1 LLPKPQIGHEEPF
14 NQTMHKISTAV
25 VFKTFTPYIY
35 LCLATLC
42 SAIPSFAFSQ
52 QTTKEEAIQKSDDN
66 IAYELTNPLSNLQ
79 LFSLQW
85 NHNRGLGANQGGTS
99 QTYQMSPKIKVD
111 INQDWNFFSRV
122 YVNASKIQNVNGV
135 NNSGIGP
142 TQIETFFSPKT
153 DGKLVYGLGPYLQIP
168 GGQSG
173 EFGPTQWGAGIRG
186 VFVAMPKPWTIAV
199 YAHQSWSVG
208 GSTGAGTPASPGTGT
223 VNTLSAWPT
232 VSYTTDNAW
241 VYSLDSESVY
251 NYDVRRMYVPVNAL
265 VSKVVRIEGA
275 PISFGVGARYNVSS
289 YPGTLQYPGTPRG
302 WGARLQ
308 INFVLGK

>member
-1 LLPKPQIGHEEPF
+1 
-14 NQTMHKISTAV
+14 MHKISTAV

-135 NNSGIGP
+135 NNSGMGP

-241 VYSLDSESVY
+241 VYSLDSEAVY
-251 NYDVRRMYVPVNAL
+251 NYDVRRAYVPVNAL
-265 VSKVVRIEGA
+265 ISKVVRIEGA

-289 YPGTLQYPGTPRG
+289 YPGTVQYPGTPRG

>member
-1 LLPKPQIGHEEPF
+1 
-14 NQTMHKISTAV
+14 MHKISTTV
-25 VFKTFTPYIY
+25 VFKTFSPYIH
-35 LCLATLC
+35 LFLVTLC
-42 SAIPSFAFSQ
+42 SAISSFAFADESA
-52 QTTKEEAIQKSDDN
+52 KEQAIQKSDDN

-79 LFSLQW
+79 LFSLEW
-85 NHNRGLGANQGGTS
+85 NHNRGLGANQAGTS

-142 TQIETFFSPKT
+142 TQIEGFFSPKT
-153 DGKLVYGLGPYLQIP
+153 DGKLVYGLGPYIQIP

-186 VFVAMPKPWTIAV
+186 VFVAMPKPWTFAV
-199 YAHQSWSVG
+199 YAHQSWAVG
-208 GSTGAGTPASPGTGT
+208 GSTGAGTQASPGTGT

-232 VSYTTDNAW
+232 VSYTTDKAW
-241 VYSLDSESVY
+241 VYSLDSEAVY
-251 NYDVRRMYVPVNAL
+251 NYDVRRAYVPVNAL

-275 PISFGVGARYNVSS
+275 PVSFGVGARYNVSS
-289 YPGTLQYPGTPRG
+289 YSGTLQYPGTPRG
-302 WGARLQ
+302 WGARAQ
-308 INFVLGK
+308 INFILGK

>member
-1 LLPKPQIGHEEPF
+1 MNIIFPAKV
-14 NQTMHKISTAV
+14 TRACWSYA
-25 VFKTFTPYIY
+25 Y
-35 LCLATLC
+35 LCIVAIWAATPSSVLAEE
-42 SAIPSFAFSQ
+42 SP
-52 QTTKEEAIQKSDDN
+52 KEGAIQKSDDN

-99 QTYQMSPKIKVD
+99 QTYQLSPKIKVD
-111 INQDWNFFSRV
+111 INEHWNFFSRV

-135 NNSGIGP
+135 NNSGMGP
-142 TQIETFFSPKT
+142 TQIEGFFSPKT
-153 DGKLVYGLGPYLQIP
+153 NGSLIYGIGPYLQIP

-186 VFVAMPKPWTIAV
+186 VFVATPKPWTFAI

-223 VNTLSAWPT
+223 VNTFSAWPT

-241 VYSLDSESVY
+241 VYSLDSEAVY
-251 NYDVRRMYVPVNAL
+251 NYDVRRAYVPVNAL
-265 VSKVVRIEGA
+265 ISKVVRIEGA
-275 PISFGVGARYNVSS
+275 PVSFGVGARYNVSS
-289 YPGTLQYPGTPRG
+289 YPGTFQYPGTPRG
-302 WGARLQ
+302 WGARAQ
-308 INFVLGK
+308 MNFILGK

>member
-1 LLPKPQIGHEEPF
+1 M
-14 NQTMHKISTAV
+14 TKIFE
-25 VFKTFTPYIY
+25 VFRPYLY
-35 LCLATLC
+35 FCLAALC
-42 SAIPSFAFSQ
+42 SAISSFAYAQ
-52 QTTKEEAIQKSDDN
+52 QLTKEEAIQKSDDN

-79 LFSLQW
+79 LFSLEW

-111 INQDWNFFSRV
+111 LNQDWNFFSRV
-122 YVNASKIQNVNGV
+122 YINASKIQNVNGV
-135 NNSGIGP
+135 NNSGMGP
-142 TQIETFFSPKT
+142 TQIEGFFSPKT
-153 DGKLVYGLGPYLQIP
+153 DGKLVYGLGPYIQIP

-186 VFVAMPKPWTIAV
+186 VFVAMPKPWTFAV
-199 YAHQSWSVG
+199 YAHQSWAVG

-251 NYDVRRMYVPVNAL
+251 NYDVRRVYVPVNAL
-265 VSKVVRIEGA
+265 ISKVVRIDGA
-275 PISFGVGARYNVSS
+275 PVSFGVGARYNVSS

-308 INFVLGK
+308 INFILGK

>member
-1 LLPKPQIGHEEPF
+1 M
-14 NQTMHKISTAV
+14 TKIFE
-25 VFKTFTPYIY
+25 VFRPCVYF
-35 LCLATLC
+35 CLATLC
-42 SAIPSFAFSQ
+42 AAISSFAYAQ
-52 QTTKEEAIQKSDDN
+52 QLTKEEAIQKSDDN

-79 LFSLQW
+79 LFSLEW
-85 NHNRGLGANQGGTS
+85 NHNRGLGTNQGGTS
-99 QTYQMSPKIKVD
+99 QTYQMSPKFKVD
-111 INQDWNFFSRV
+111 LNQDWNFFSRV
-122 YVNASKIQNVNGV
+122 YVNGSKIQNVNGV
-135 NNSGIGP
+135 NNSGMGP
-142 TQIETFFSPKT
+142 TQIEGFFSPKT
-153 DGKLVYGLGPYLQIP
+153 DGKLVYGLGPYIQIP

-251 NYDVRRMYVPVNAL
+251 NYDVRRVYVPVNAL

-275 PISFGVGARYNVSS
+275 PVSFGVGARYNVSS

-308 INFVLGK
+308 INFILGK

>member
-1 LLPKPQIGHEEPF
+1 
-14 NQTMHKISTAV
+14 MHKISTAV

-135 NNSGIGP
+135 NNSGMGP

-199 YAHQSWSVG
+199 YAHQSRSVG
-208 GSTGAGTPASPGTGT
+208 GSTGAGTLASPGTGT
-223 VNTLSAWPT
+223 VNTFSAWPT
-232 VSYTTDNAW
+232 VSYTTDDAW

-289 YPGTLQYPGTPRG
+289 YPGTVQYPGTPRG
-302 WGARLQ
+302 WGARAQ
-308 INFVLGK
+308 INFILGK

>member
-1 LLPKPQIGHEEPF
+1 
-14 NQTMHKISTAV
+14 M
-25 VFKTFTPYIY
+25 
-35 LCLATLC
+35 
-42 SAIPSFAFSQ
+42 
-52 QTTKEEAIQKSDDN
+52 
-66 IAYELTNPLSNLQ
+66 
-79 LFSLQW
+79 

-135 NNSGIGP
+135 NNSGMGP
-142 TQIETFFSPKT
+142 TQIEGFFSPKT
-153 DGKLVYGLGPYLQIP
+153 DGKLVYGIGPYIQIP

-173 EFGPTQWGAGIRG
+173 EFGSAQWGAGIRG

-251 NYDVRRMYVPVNAL
+251 NYDVRRVYVPVNAL

-275 PISFGVGARYNVSS
+275 PVSFGVGARYNVSS
-289 YPGTLQYPGTPRG
+289 YPGTVQYPGTPRG
-302 WGARLQ
+302 WGARAQ
-308 INFVLGK
+308 MNFILGK